1 MDSAGQPGT
10 AHLLFA
16 LNALVVAAY
25 SYFEHALTRADSPE
39 RYLEILRWMDL
50 IGGGGIVASLAAF
63 VRVFFGTG
71 RKWLAWLAPCVMAV
85 SLIPDLL
92 PVPRLV
98 FLQLDGITTRPSFGG
113 ATFAFAEGIRNPWNA
128 VFYLG
133 VLLLVVFVTD
143 ASVTLWRR
151 GTRRRAAVVGGTM
164 VFFILSAGVHSALVD
179 AGLVPTP
186 YLFSFAYLA
195 ILVAMGLE
203 LSDDVFRAKQLAEDL
218 GESEQRMRLAVEAA
232 NFGVWI
238 RDLEAWRD
246 LGERTLARAVWL

>member
-1 MDSAGQPGT
+1 
-10 AHLLFA
+10 
-16 LNALVVAAY
+16 
-25 SYFEHALTRADSPE
+25 
-39 RYLEILRWMDL
+39 
-50 IGGGGIVASLAAF
+50 
-63 VRVFFGTG
+63 
-71 RKWLAWLAPCVMAV
+71 MAV

-113 ATFAFAEGIRNPWNA
+113 ATFAFAEGTRNPWNT

-143 ASVTLWRR
+143 ASVTLWRQ

-232 NFGVWI
+232 KFGVWI
-238 RDLEAWRD
+238 GISGVARSGASAHWRELFGFEQNERLELDGICSESTRRIVSRSA
-246 LGERTLARAVWL
+246 GC